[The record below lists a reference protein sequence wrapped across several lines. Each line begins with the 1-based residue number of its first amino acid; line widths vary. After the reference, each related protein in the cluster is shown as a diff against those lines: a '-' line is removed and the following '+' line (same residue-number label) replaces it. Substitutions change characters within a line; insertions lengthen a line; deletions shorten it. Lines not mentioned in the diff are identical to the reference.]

1 MTDPD
6 FHLLAIRDPR
16 LAVHA
21 TSPLPAWLWSV
32 DGARILW
39 ANPAGAR
46 VFGAR
51 NGRELAARPIGPA
64 DPHRRQVM
72 RLAGR
77 LSPSGATRLERLS
90 GFGATLGRLVTCA
103 CTRLTFDGNA
113 SVLLVAVD
121 HTGRAMALTERLAHL
136 VEALDVP
143 GIALTDDGTF
153 AGASD
158 SAKTLPDMSAMTEL
172 VTEPVRREVMRE
184 GRADMRADLARIA
197 LHRVGVGTDAA
208 IVALISPVIIA
219 RAAPVHEPNETSA
232 EPHDIAPATETQ
244 ADIAEA
250 SAETAETM
258 DSSFDQPEPD
268 QTIALLDEEE
278 SGDEPLPDISA
289 ADVEDETDAGA
300 NDKAPVAAHV
310 EPQQP
315 GESAT
320 EKYSETHATEAHDE
334 SPWTAAAAKNQPVDN
349 DAAPIATG
357 PETTAPE
364 TPLQSVAETSAAPAT
379 SEYDSA
385 AHLLA
390 NEPPLSPRRHPL
402 RFMWQMDEHGR
413 FSFGSDE
420 FTRLIGV
427 HTAAAFGRLWS
438 EITETLDLDPEGKV
452 AKAIATRDTWSGIV
466 LQWPVDGSGARLP
479 VELSGLPIHDRDRHF
494 RGYRGFGVC
503 RDVEGLAR
511 LAAQRRDDLLFGTQQ
526 STEPTYVD
534 ETTADSHATLN
545 PETQAVTDQP
555 SPPNGEPE
563 RDVDP
568 PMNVVPFRPASGDAK
583 PPTLTPVENNAFA
596 EIARQLSA
604 RLEGNG
610 AEAVAPE
617 QENTAAAELDAAT
630 AINAD
635 EAPVSLPE
643 TPEHVEA
650 AALTSLP
657 PSYHASSDDALQAD
671 ELAAILDTT
680 AEGILTFD
688 AAGLIQSCNRS
699 AEALFGLND
708 HEIARQPLADLFAP
722 ESQRDI
728 MNYLQAVKDAGVAS
742 LLDHGRDVLARARDG
757 GTIPVS
763 VTIGRTRADGAR
775 YFAVFRDRPVV
786 RPADNDALQ
795 ARRANER
802 VAVAKSDLL
811 SRISHEVRVPVN
823 AIIGFAEV
831 MIDERFGALG
841 NERYVEYMKDIRA
854 SGERV
859 IAIIDDLLNLSRIE
873 SGKLDLTFASQ
884 DLNGLLEQCV
894 AAMQAH
900 ANRERII
907 IRTSLAHAL
916 PAVTADARAL
926 RQIAL
931 NLIGNSIHLANAG
944 GQVIVSTAV
953 TDLGDVVMRVRDTG
967 HGLND
972 NEIAAAMAPFRT
984 PAATDSIGETGSN
997 LSLTK
1002 ALVEANR
1009 AQFHIKSAPN
1019 SGTLVEV
1026 VFAPAAATA

>member
-1 MTDPD
+1 MSDLD

-16 LAVHA
+16 LAAHA
-21 TSPLPAWLWSV
+21 TSALPAWLWST

-46 VFGAR
+46 IFGAR
-51 NGRELAARPIGPA
+51 NGRELAARPVGPA
-64 DPHRRQVM
+64 DPHRRQVL

-77 LSPSGATRLERLS
+77 LSPSGATRLERLN
-90 GFGATLGRLVTCA
+90 GFGATLGGLVTCA
-103 CTRLTFDGNA
+103 CTRLTFEGEA
-113 SVLLVAVD
+113 AALLVAID
-121 HTGRAMALTERLAHL
+121 QTSRAMPLTERLARL
-136 VEALDVP
+136 VEALDIPAIAYTQDGTIAGVNESAGELP
-143 GIALTDDGTF
+143 DGSGIA
-153 AGASD
+153 
-158 SAKTLPDMSAMTEL
+158 EL
-172 VTEPVRREVMRE
+172 VTEPVRAEAMRE
-184 GRADMRADLARIA
+184 GRTEMRTDLARIA
-197 LHRVGVGTDAA
+197 LHRVGSGADAA
-208 IVALISPVIIA
+208 IVALISPVIVMHAIPVHD
-219 RAAPVHEPNETSA
+219 APVESA
-232 EPHDIAPATETQ
+232 ETLHDEAPAATETQ

-250 SAETAETM
+250 GGQGGEPPEPA
-258 DSSFDQPEPD
+258 FDRPEPD
-268 QTIALLDEEE
+268 QTIALLDDN
-278 SGDEPLPDISA
+278 SGDAPLPDISA
-289 ADVEDETDAGA
+289 ETIDDDTDDAAVETASAAAPVETPEPDAQQAHAEIETHDELPPTTATA
-300 NDKAPVAAHV
+300 ND
-310 EPQQP
+310 QP
-315 GESAT
+315 AGEDAVP
-320 EKYSETHATEAHDE
+320 TEAE
-334 SPWTAAAAKNQPVDN
+334 PAS
-349 DAAPIATG
+349 
-357 PETTAPE
+357 APE
-364 TPLQSVAETSAAPAT
+364 TPLQTIADAPAAPTAAEQE
-379 SEYDSA
+379 SP

-438 EITETLDLDPEGKV
+438 EITEVLGLDPEGKV
-452 AKAIATRDTWSGIV
+452 AKAIATRDTWSGVV
-466 LQWPVDGSGARLP
+466 LQWPADGSGTRLP
-479 VELSGLPIHDRDRHF
+479 VELSGLPIHDRDRQF

-503 RDVEGLAR
+503 RDVEALAQ
-511 LAAQRRDDLLFGTQQ
+511 LAAQRRDDILFGTQQ
-526 STEPTYVD
+526 STGPAPAH

-545 PETQAVTDQP
+545 LETQAVTEQPP
-555 SPPNGEPE
+555 SPSEPE
-563 RDVDP
+563 HAAEP
-568 PMNVVPFRPASGDAK
+568 PPNVVPFRPSGDAK

-610 AEAVAPE
+610 AEAASSA
-617 QENTAAAELDAAT
+617 QDDSAADDLDAAT
-630 AINAD
+630 AINTD

-657 PSYHASSDDALQAD
+657 ADTHASTSDDLQAD

-680 AEGILTFD
+680 AEGILIFD
-688 AAGLIQSCNRS
+688 ATGTIQSCNRS
-699 AEALFGLND
+699 AEALLGLTD
-708 HEIARQPLADLFAP
+708 RDIAERPLGEMFAL
-722 ESQRDI
+722 ESQRGI
-728 MNYLQAVKDAGVAS
+728 MDYFQSVKDAGVAS
-742 LLDHGRDVLARARDG
+742 LLDHGREMLARTRDG

-775 YFAVFRDRPVV
+775 YFAVFRDHPPA
-786 RPADNDALQ
+786 RPADTDAQQ
-795 ARRANER
+795 AKRANER
-802 VAVAKSDLL
+802 AAAAKADLL

-916 PAVTADARAL
+916 PPITADARAL

-953 TDLGDVVMRVRDTG
+953 TDLGDVVLRVRDTG

-984 PAATDSIGETGSN
+984 PAAPDSIGESGSN

-1026 VFAPAAATA
+1026 VFTPAAATA

>member
-1 MTDPD
+1 MTDHD
-6 FHLLAIRDPR
+6 FDLLAIRDPR

-21 TSPLPAWLWSV
+21 TSPLPAWLWSI
-32 DGARILW
+32 DGGRILW
-39 ANPAGAR
+39 ANPAGAQ

-64 DPHRRQVM
+64 DPQRRQVL

-77 LSPSGATRLERLS
+77 LSPSGTTRLERLT
-90 GFGATLGRLVTCA
+90 GFGAALGGLATCA
-103 CTRLTFDGNA
+103 CTRLTFDGEA
-113 SVLLVAVD
+113 TVLLVAIDQARRVMPMD
-121 HTGRAMALTERLAHL
+121 ERLARI
-136 VEALDVP
+136 VETIDMPA
-143 GIALTDDGTF
+143 AAFSRDGDF
-153 AGASD
+153 AGANE
-158 SAKTLPDMSAMTEL
+158 SARALPDAAGIAGL
-172 VTEPVRREVMRE
+172 AAEPIHAEVMRE
-184 GRADMRADLARIA
+184 GRAEMRNDTGRIVF
-197 LHRVGVGTDAA
+197 HRVGTGADTA
-208 IVALISPVIIA
+208 IVALISPVIVMPTMPIHDA
-219 RAAPVHEPNETSA
+219 PPAAA
-232 EPHDIAPATETQ
+232 EPLHEVAPATETQ

-250 SAETAETM
+250 GGETAETP
-258 DSSFDQPEPD
+258 DSSFDRPEPD
-268 QTIALLDEEE
+268 QTIALLTEDP
-278 SGDEPLPDISA
+278 GDEPLPDISA
-289 ADVEDETDAGA
+289 VTVEDDADDEAGQA
-300 NDKAPVAAHV
+300 ALIVAPHEAREAEAPSAHLHSEAPP
-310 EPQQP
+310 EP
-315 GESAT
+315 
-320 EKYSETHATEAHDE
+320 HDE
-334 SPWTAAAAKNQPVDN
+334 PLPVTTPVEKQPADNAA
-349 DAAPIATG
+349 IASE
-357 PETTAPE
+357 PAIAPE
-364 TPLQSVAETSAAPAT
+364 APSQDIAEAPAAPAA
-379 SEYDSA
+379 SEHDSPA
-385 AHLLA
+385 SLLA
-390 NEPPLSPRRHPL
+390 NEPPPSPRHHPL

-427 HTAAAFGRLWS
+427 HTAAAFGRLWT
-438 EITETLDLDPEGKV
+438 EINEVLGLDPEGKV
-452 AKAIATRDTWSGIV
+452 AKAIATHDTWSGIV

-479 VELSGLPIHDRDRHF
+479 VELSGLPIHDRDRQF

-503 RDVEGLAR
+503 RDIEGLAR
-511 LAAQRRDDLLFGTQQ
+511 LAAKRRDDLLFGTQQ
-526 STEPTYVD
+526 STEPPHD
-534 ETTADSHATLN
+534 RETTANSHATLN

-555 SPPNGEPE
+555 SLPGEPE
-563 RDVDP
+563 RAVDHP
-568 PMNVVPFRPASGDAK
+568 VNVVPFRPASGDAK

-604 RLEGNG
+604 RLEANG
-610 AEAVAPE
+610 VETTAPAEDD
-617 QENTAAAELDAAT
+617 TAADDLDAAT
-630 AINAD
+630 AIAAD
-635 EAPVSLPE
+635 EAPASPEPE
-643 TPEHVEA
+643 TAPHVEA
-650 AALTSLP
+650 AALSPLP
-657 PSYHASSDDALQAD
+657 SADHVPAGDELQAD

-680 AEGILTFD
+680 AEGILIFD
-688 AAGLIQSCNRS
+688 STGTIQSCNRS
-699 AEALFGLND
+699 AEALFGLSD
-708 HEIARQPLADLFAP
+708 RDIAERPLTEMFAL
-722 ESQRDI
+722 ESQRGMMD
-728 MNYLQAVKDAGVAS
+728 YFQSVKDASAAS

-775 YFAVFRDRPVV
+775 YFAVFRDRPPA
-786 RPADNDALQ
+786 RPADSEAQ
-795 ARRANER
+795 QTKRANDR
-802 VAVAKSDLL
+802 VAVAKADLL
-811 SRISHEVRVPVN
+811 SRISHEVRTPVN

-873 SGKLDLTFASQ
+873 SGRLDLTFTSQ
-884 DLNGLLEQCV
+884 DLNSLLEQCV

-916 PAVTADARAL
+916 PTISADARAL

-953 TDLGDVVMRVRDTG
+953 TDFGDVVLRVRDTG

-984 PAATDSIGETGSN
+984 PAAADSIGESGSN

-1026 VFAPAAATA
+1026 VFARENAAAQQG

>member
-1 MTDPD
+1 MTDLD

-16 LAVHA
+16 LAAHA
-21 TSPLPAWLWSV
+21 TSALPAWLWSA

-46 VFGAR
+46 IFGAR
-51 NGRELAARPIGPA
+51 NGRELAGRPVGPA
-64 DPHRRQVM
+64 DPQRRQVL

-77 LSPSGATRLERLS
+77 LAPSGATRLERLS
-90 GFGATLGRLVTCA
+90 GFGATLGGLVTCA
-103 CTRLTFDGNA
+103 CTRLTFEGEVA
-113 SVLLVAVD
+113 ALLVAVD
-121 HTGRAMALTERLAHL
+121 QTRRTMPLAERLARL

-143 GIALTDDGTF
+143 ALAYTQDGRIAGVNASAGELPDGSGIA
-153 AGASD
+153 
-158 SAKTLPDMSAMTEL
+158 EL
-172 VTEPVRREVMRE
+172 VTEPVRAEAMRE
-184 GRADMRADLARIA
+184 GRAEMRTDLARIV
-197 LHRVGVGTDAA
+197 LHRVGAGADAA
-208 IVALISPVIIA
+208 IVALISPVIVMHA
-219 RAAPVHEPNETSA
+219 MPVDEAPTETA
-232 EPHDIAPATETQ
+232 EALHDEASLHDEALAATETQ

-250 SAETAETM
+250 SGQGGEPT
-258 DSSFDQPEPD
+258 FDRPEPD
-268 QTIALLDEEE
+268 QTIALLDDE
-278 SGDEPLPDISA
+278 SGDALLPDISA
-289 ADVEDETDAGA
+289 ETIEDETNDEADATA
-300 NDKAPVAAHV
+300 SVVAHV
-310 EPQQP
+310 ETPEQDAP
-315 GESAT
+315 PA
-320 EKYSETHATEAHDE
+320 HAGAEAHDE
-334 SPWTAAAAKNQPVDN
+334 LPSAAEP
-349 DAAPIATG
+349 TS
-357 PETTAPE
+357 APE
-364 TPLQSVAETSAAPAT
+364 APLQTIADASAAPTAAGPE
-379 SEYDSA
+379 SP

-438 EITETLDLDPEGKV
+438 EITDVLGLDPEGKV

-466 LQWPVDGSGARLP
+466 LQWPADGSGARLP
-479 VELSGLPIHDRDRHF
+479 VELSGLPIHDRDRRF

-511 LAAQRRDDLLFGTQQ
+511 LAAQRRDDILFGTQQ
-526 STEPTYVD
+526 STGLAPAH
-534 ETTADSHATLN
+534 ETTADNHATLN
-545 PETQAVTDQP
+545 AETQAVTDQP
-555 SPPNGEPE
+555 SPPSEPE
-563 RDVDP
+563 RDAEP
-568 PMNVVPFRPASGDAK
+568 PPNVVPFRPSGDAK

-610 AEAVAPE
+610 AEAAPLE
-617 QENTAAAELDAAT
+617 QEDTAADELDAAT
-630 AINAD
+630 AINTD
-635 EAPVSLPE
+635 EAPVALPE

-657 PSYHASSDDALQAD
+657 ADTHASTGDDLQAD

-680 AEGILTFD
+680 AEGILIFD
-688 AAGLIQSCNRS
+688 ADGTIQSCNRS
-699 AEALFGLND
+699 AEALLGLTD
-708 HEIARQPLADLFAP
+708 RDIAERPLSEMFAL
-722 ESQRDI
+722 ESQRGI
-728 MNYLQAVKDAGVAS
+728 MDYFQSVKDAGVAS
-742 LLDHGRDVLARARDG
+742 LLDHGREMLARTRDG

-775 YFAVFRDRPVV
+775 YFAVFRDRP
-786 RPADNDALQ
+786 PARTADTDAQQ
-795 ARRANER
+795 AKRANER
-802 VAVAKSDLL
+802 AASAKADLL

-873 SGKLDLTFASQ
+873 SGKLDLTFTSQ

-916 PAVTADARAL
+916 PPITADARAL

-953 TDLGDVVMRVRDTG
+953 TDLGDVVLRVRDTG

-984 PAATDSIGETGSN
+984 PAAPDSIGENGSN

>member
-1 MTDPD
+1 MTDLD
-6 FHLLAIRDPR
+6 FHLLAIRDHR
-16 LAVHA
+16 LAIHA
-21 TSPLPAWLWSV
+21 TSPLPAWLWSA

-39 ANPAGAR
+39 ANPAGAQ

-51 NGRELAARPIGPA
+51 DGRELAARTIGPA
-64 DPHRRQVM
+64 DPQRRQVM

-103 CTRLTFDGNA
+103 CTRLTFDGDVA
-113 SVLLVAVD
+113 VLLVAVD
-121 HTGRAMALTERLAHL
+121 QTGRVLPLGERLRRL
-136 VEALDVP
+136 VETIDMPA
-143 GIALTDDGTF
+143 AAFSSDGVF
-153 AGASD
+153 AAAND
-158 SAKTLPDMSAMTEL
+158 SATALPDTAAPSDL
-172 VTEPVRREVMRE
+172 VTDAVRREVMRE
-184 GRADMRADLARIA
+184 GRADMRNEFSRIA
-197 LHRVGVGTDAA
+197 FHRIGTGADTG
-208 IVALISPVIIA
+208 IVALISPVIVA
-219 RAAPVHEPNETSA
+219 HAVPLQELQPVPSDQPPDA
-232 EPHDIAPATETQ
+232 ATETQ

-250 SAETAETM
+250 TGQDVETPGPA
-258 DSSFDQPEPD
+258 FDQPQPD
-268 QTIALLDEEE
+268 QTIALLDDD
-278 SGDEPLPDISA
+278 SGNEPLPDISA
-289 ADVEDETDAGA
+289 ANIEDETGVEAAEYVQTDEQ
-300 NDKAPVAAHV
+300 PVRPQASDHRESSAVDVHD
-310 EPQQP
+310 EPQP
-315 GESAT
+315 LTAASEERRADDGAAPAAMESAT
-320 EKYSETHATEAHDE
+320 APEPPPQTIAETPAIPAATE
-334 SPWTAAAAKNQPVDN
+334 
-349 DAAPIATG
+349 
-357 PETTAPE
+357 
-364 TPLQSVAETSAAPAT
+364 
-379 SEYDSA
+379 SA

-438 EITETLDLDPEGKV
+438 EITEALGLDPEGKV

-479 VELSGLPIHDRDRHF
+479 VELSGLPIHDRDRRF

-511 LAAQRRDDLLFGTQQ
+511 LAAQRRDDILFGTQQ
-526 STEPTYVD
+526 STGPAPAD
-534 ETTADSHATLN
+534 ETAPDNHATLN
-545 PETQAVTDQP
+545 PETQAVTEQP
-555 SPPNGEPE
+555 PSTGEPE
-563 RDVDP
+563 RAVEP
-568 PMNVVPFRPASGDAK
+568 PPNVVPFRQSGDAK

-604 RLEGNG
+604 RLEGSSV
-610 AEAVAPE
+610 EE
-617 QENTAAAELDAAT
+617 AAASPAPDDSAADDLDAAT
-630 AINAD
+630 AITAD

-650 AALTSLP
+650 AALISLP
-657 PSYHASSDDALQAD
+657 ADTRGSTNDELQAD

-680 AEGILTFD
+680 AEGILIFD
-688 AAGLIQSCNRS
+688 ADGTIQSCNRS
-699 AEALFGLND
+699 AEALLGLND
-708 HEIARQPLADLFAP
+708 RDIAERPLTELFAL
-722 ESQRDI
+722 ESQRGITD
-728 MNYLQAVKDAGVAS
+728 YFQAVKDAGVAS
-742 LLDHGRDVLARARDG
+742 LLDHGREMLARTRDG

-775 YFAVFRDRPVV
+775 YFAVFRDRPPV
-786 RPADNDALQ
+786 RPVNDEALQ

-802 VAVAKSDLL
+802 VAAAKADLL

-841 NERYVEYMKDIRA
+841 NERYVEYMKDIRG

-916 PAVTADARAL
+916 PAITADARAL

-953 TDLGDVVMRVRDTG
+953 TDLGDVVLRVRDTG

-984 PAATDSIGETGSN
+984 PAAADSLGESGSN

>member
-1 MTDPD
+1 MTDLD

-21 TSPLPAWLWSV
+21 TSPLPAWLWST

-51 NGRELAARPIGPA
+51 NGRELAARTIGPA
-64 DPHRRQVM
+64 DPQRRQVM

-77 LSPSGATRLERLS
+77 LSPSGSTRLERLS

-103 CTRLTFDGNA
+103 CARLTFNGEVA
-113 SVLLVAVD
+113 VLLVAIDQTSRVMPL
-121 HTGRAMALTERLAHL
+121 AERLVHL
-136 VEALDVP
+136 VEAVDEMP
-143 GIALTDDGTF
+143 AIAFAQDGDF
-153 AGASD
+153 AGANA
-158 SAKTLPDMSAMTEL
+158 SARALPDMAGLAAL
-172 VTEPVRREVMRE
+172 VTEPVRAEVMRE
-184 GRADMRADLARIA
+184 GRADMRTDTGRIA

-219 RAAPVHEPNETSA
+219 HAMPASSEPA
-232 EPHDIAPATETQ
+232 HAIAPPTETQ

-250 SAETAETM
+250 SGETAEAV

-268 QTIALLDEEE
+268 QTIALLAEE

-289 ADVEDETDAGA
+289 ADVEDEA
-300 NDKAPVAAHV
+300 NDESDDDAPAAVHV
-310 EPQQP
+310 ERREPDAP
-315 GESAT
+315 PTIAH
-320 EKYSETHATEAHDE
+320 SE
-334 SPWTAAAAKNQPVDN
+334 PPAAKAHEELPSAATTREPRSADN
-349 DAAPIATG
+349 DAAPTATG
-357 PETTAPE
+357 SMIGPEPPPQT
-364 TPLQSVAETSAAPAT
+364 VAETPAPAAPEHESPA
-379 SEYDSA
+379 Y
-385 AHLLA
+385 LLA

-427 HTAAAFGRLWS
+427 HTAAAFGRPWS
-438 EITETLDLDPEGKV
+438 EITDVLGLDPEGKV
-452 AKAIATRDTWSGIV
+452 ARAIATRDTWSGIV

-526 STEPTYVD
+526 STDPAQIG
-534 ETTADSHATLN
+534 ETTADRHSPLN
-545 PETQAVTDQP
+545 PETHAVTDPP
-555 SPPNGEPE
+555 SPPGEPE
-563 RDVDP
+563 HAVEP
-568 PMNVVPFRPASGDAK
+568 PMNVVPFRPAGSDVK
-583 PPTLTPVENNAFA
+583 QPTLTPVENNAFA

-604 RLEGNG
+604 RLEANG
-610 AEAVAPE
+610 LETAPPAH
-617 QENTAAAELDAAT
+617 ENTAADDLDAAT
-630 AINAD
+630 AITAD
-635 EAPVSLPE
+635 EAPASPEPE
-643 TPEHVEA
+643 TAPQVEA
-650 AALTSLP
+650 AALSPLP
-657 PSYHASSDDALQAD
+657 PAHHAAAKDELQAD
-671 ELAAILDTT
+671 ELATILDTT
-680 AEGILTFD
+680 AEGILIFD
-688 AAGLIQSCNRS
+688 DSGTIQSCNRS
-699 AEALFGLND
+699 AEVLFGLSD
-708 HEIARQPLADLFAP
+708 RDIAERPLAELFAL
-722 ESQRDI
+722 ESRRGILDYFQS
-728 MNYLQAVKDAGVAS
+728 VKDAGAAS
-742 LLDHGRDVLARARDG
+742 LPDHGQDTLARARDG
-757 GTIPVS
+757 DTIPVS
-763 VTIGRTRADGAR
+763 VTIGRTRADSAR
-775 YFAVFRDRPVV
+775 YFAVFRDRPAA
-786 RPADNDALQ
+786 RAADTDAQ
-795 ARRANER
+795 EARRSNDR
-802 VAVAKSDLL
+802 VASAKADLL
-811 SRISHEVRVPVN
+811 SRISHEVRIPVN

-831 MIDERFGALG
+831 MIEERFGALG

-873 SGKLDLTFASQ
+873 AGKLDLTFASQ

-894 AAMQAH
+894 SAMQAH

-953 TDLGDVVMRVRDTG
+953 TDFGDVVMRVRDTG

-984 PAATDSIGETGSN
+984 PAAPDSIGESGSN

-1026 VFAPAAATA
+1026 VFARENAVARG